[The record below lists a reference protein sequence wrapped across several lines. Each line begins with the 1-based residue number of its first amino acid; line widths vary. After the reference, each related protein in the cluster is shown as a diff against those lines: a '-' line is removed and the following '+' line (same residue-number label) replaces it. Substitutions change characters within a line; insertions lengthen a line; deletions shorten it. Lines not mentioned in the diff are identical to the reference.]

1 MNYSQQANPNA
12 TNSEMDSKTI
22 IKHPRL
28 NDAQRDELIK
38 QYVQIHV
45 DSMDVESL
53 EQFVTETLK
62 EDYYNLSDEE
72 LKCEIE
78 CTHDEELYDE
88 LVDNVTNETVL
99 DTNERELTTQEQ
111 LDYINSNLT
120 EVN

>member
-1 MNYSQQANPNA
+1 MNYSQQANPNP

-88 LVDNVTNETVL
+88 LVDNVQNETVL
-99 DTNERELTTQEQ
+99 D
-111 LDYINSNLT
+111 INN
-120 EVN
+120 NGGKF

>member
-1 MNYSQQANPNA
+1 MSDKV
-12 TNSEMDSKTI
+12 T
-22 IKHPRL
+22 L

-78 CTHDEELYDE
+78 CTHDEELYEE
-88 LVDNVTNETVL
+88 LIENVTNETVL
-99 DTNERELTTQEQ
+99 DTN
-111 LDYINSNLT
+111 NNGGKF
-120 EVN
+120 